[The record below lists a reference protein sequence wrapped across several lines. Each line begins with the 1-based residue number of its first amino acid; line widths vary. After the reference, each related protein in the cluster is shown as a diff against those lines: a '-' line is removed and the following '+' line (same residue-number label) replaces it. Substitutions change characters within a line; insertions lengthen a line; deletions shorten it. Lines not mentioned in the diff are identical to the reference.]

1 MDEKT
6 KINFGG
12 IVAEVKQDP
21 SVTNTNRFC
30 VKTITWKK
38 YVFAGEEIILLKSIL
53 QGFIG
58 NRMSGKTYKIT
69 DEVNA
74 KMIKKN
80 DIVMLY
86 FFDKEINVEMLDKIY
101 AGYTN
106 DVLRA
111 ILSRL
116 PVYIFD

>member
-12 IVAEVKQDP
+12 IQVEIKQDP
-21 SVTNTNRFC
+21 SITNTNRFC
-30 VKTITWKK
+30 AVKITLKN
-38 YVFAGEEIILLKSIL
+38 YVFVGEEIILLKSIL

-86 FFDKEINVEMLDKIY
+86 FFDKEMFLWYQNM
-101 AGYTN
+101 
-106 DVLRA
+106 
-111 ILSRL
+111 
-116 PVYIFD
+116 